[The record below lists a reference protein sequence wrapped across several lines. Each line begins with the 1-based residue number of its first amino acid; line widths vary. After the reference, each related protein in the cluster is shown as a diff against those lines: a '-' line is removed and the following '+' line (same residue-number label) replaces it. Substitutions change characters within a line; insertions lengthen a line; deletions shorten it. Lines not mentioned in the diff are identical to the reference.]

1 MPPLF
6 CGAYFTSEEII
17 MLVKGDPLVNKLILL
32 FVFDKMEV
40 PLSENTV
47 LDMCCSSNTWISY
60 MDCKPLLGNL
70 LDHSF
75 IYNVSSKG
83 EPLYGITPDG
93 RVCLADFYVKIP
105 SSLREEI
112 SSFVKNNRTKY
123 KKRQECNADYY
134 MNKDGTY
141 TVFLKIV
148 EPSQPILELK
158 LVVPNRQTAKDIYR
172 KWEEKAGIVYATV
185 YDCLVD

>member
-1 MPPLF
+1 MQ
-6 CGAYFTSEEII
+6 I
-17 MLVKGDPLVNKLILL
+17 KGDSFINKLILL

-47 LDMCCSSNTWISY
+47 LDMCSSSNSWISY
-60 MDCKPLLGNL
+60 MDCKPLLSTL
-70 LDHSF
+70 LQHSF
-75 IYNVSSKG
+75 IYKVSTQG
-83 EPLYGITPDG
+83 EPLYSITPDG
-93 RVCLADFYVKIP
+93 RICLADFYVQIP

-112 SSFVKNNRTKY
+112 SVFVKKNRNKY
-123 KKRQECNADYY
+123 RKRQECVADYF

-141 TVFLKIV
+141 TVYLKIV

-158 LVVPNRQTAKDIYR
+158 LVVADRHTAKNIYK
-172 KWEEKAGIVYATV
+172 KWEEKAGSVYATV